1 MIKLVLSNTKRLPN
15 FTLSIKYQR
24 RMLMSNNE
32 EGQLKIQL
40 ASVDQRLRA
49 TVPSEYITLTPLTI
63 DHALSFHNQ
72 YQSSGIQQMTD
83 LPAFASVSEVCE
95 WINEEAASKNSYN
108 YAIELPVV
116 GFVGLV
122 NLIVSKHAAFFAIW
136 LGEKFQGLG
145 IGTQTA
151 QIICQYA
158 LDAEISVIFTA
169 AFVNNQRSIRM
180 LKKVGF
186 ETLPISAYSPHNDRN
201 FFILTTDPTIK
212 KNGNSELIN
221 FYQREDHP
229 HRFYTSSSVKLATP
243 SLGY

>member
-1 MIKLVLSNTKRLPN
+1 
-15 FTLSIKYQR
+15 
-24 RMLMSNNE
+24 MLMSNNE
-32 EGQLKIQL
+32 EDQLKIQL
-40 ASVDQRLRA
+40 ASVDQRLRTIVA
-49 TVPSEYITLTPLTI
+49 GEYITLVPLTT
-63 DHALSFHNQ
+63 DHALSFHTQ
-72 YQSSGIQQMTD
+72 YQSIGIQQMTD

-95 WINEEAASKNSYN
+95 WINEEATSKNSYN

-116 GFVGLV
+116 GFVGFV

-145 IGTQTA
+145 LGTQTA
-151 QIICQYA
+151 QIICQHA
-158 LDAEISVIFTA
+158 LEANISVIFTA
-169 AFVNNQRSIRM
+169 AFVNNQRSIQM

-186 ETLPISAYSPHNDRN
+186 EKMPISAYAPHNDRT

-229 HRFYTSSSVKLATP
+229 HRFYTSSSV
-243 SLGY
+243 